1 MQLIALFEE
10 ADVRGAH
17 AICASQW
24 LRASEKLVQLLGE
37 LRAAGEASGAADGQ
51 ERRLIEGATV
61 PTEGRYWD
69 ASPPLAR
76 GGGAPPLAKT
86 STAEEV
92 AVLQLTLVPGD
103 SGG

>member
-10 ADVRGAH
+10 ADARGAH

-51 ERRLIEGATV
+51 ERRLIA
-61 PTEGRYWD
+61 GRRAD
-69 ASPPLAR
+69 
-76 GGGAPPLAKT
+76 
-86 STAEEV
+86 
-92 AVLQLTLVPGD
+92 GD
-103 SGG
+103 G